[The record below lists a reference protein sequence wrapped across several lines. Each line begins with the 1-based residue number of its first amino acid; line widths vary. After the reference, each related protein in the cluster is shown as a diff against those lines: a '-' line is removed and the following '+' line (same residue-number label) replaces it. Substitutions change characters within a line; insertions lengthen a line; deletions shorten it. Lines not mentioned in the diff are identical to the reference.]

1 MKKYLPSLLFIAA
14 LLLIWQFAAG
24 RMNAAY
30 ILPTPVGIIK
40 RLWELREPLFTV
52 HLPATMSVTMIGL
65 AISVVLG
72 ISLAIVMDMSPVVE
86 QALYPIVIAS
96 QTIPTTA
103 IAPLFIVWFGY
114 GIWSKIVVTI
124 LMTFFP
130 ITITV
135 FDGFKS
141 VKREMEELLITYGA
155 GKKERVIE
163 IMKKLMFIELLLGL
177 ISSIIL
183 ISGKDILIQ
192 IFGGNGES
200 EYYRAF
206 AEKAITYFLSL
217 LILSTFNKGATIFLQ
232 ATGDAKSAS
241 VLSLIREI
249 VMGVGLP
256 IILSRLFGLD
266 GLLWFMPIGDLITA
280 FFSVY
285 YLRQTKRR
293 IGMKDIALI

>member
-1 MKKYLPSLLFIAA
+1 
-14 LLLIWQFAAG
+14 
-24 RMNAAY
+24 
-30 ILPTPVGIIK
+30 
-40 RLWELREPLFTV
+40 
-52 HLPATMSVTMIGL
+52 
-65 AISVVLG
+65 
-72 ISLAIVMDMSPVVE
+72 
-86 QALYPIVIAS
+86 
-96 QTIPTTA
+96 
-103 IAPLFIVWFGY
+103 
-114 GIWSKIVVTI
+114 
-124 LMTFFP
+124 
-130 ITITV
+130 
-135 FDGFKS
+135 
-141 VKREMEELLITYGA
+141 
-155 GKKERVIE
+155 
-163 IMKKLMFIELLLGL
+163 MKKLMFIEILLGL

-217 LILSTFNKGATIFLQ
+217 LILSTFNKDATIFLQ